1 VSRAIAEPVPAD
13 TVNAFALDPIA
24 PSPDGPLTAAVRCRT
39 ARTGGSVKV
48 HPVTISA
55 DWSVQTPHDI
65 ELERIATAMGGFLSC
80 VDLVDREIPALRELV
95 QLRARR
101 VLPQIL
107 RNVPGRWSL
116 RTLAPD
122 CRCAPFVYGSA
133 AEAAEHARDP
143 YHVARRHQTVPRRL
157 ERLLGAVE
165 DAYGTSF
172 YTPPSD
178 VWDASRAVRESDGL
192 GQLWDAGVHPQLV
205 ARLHE
210 RLWPG
215 GSPMPA
221 WFYLGAT
228 SRQPNLIWLAA
239 TLAVVPDEDV
249 AVWACWTEAELDR
262 AHPSARAAW
271 LLAGVPRKAIIG
283 LVNGAYTPVEVAR
296 LALLSGR
303 SIPSAACAL
312 AAWHRAACR
321 PAPED
326 IVLLDESD
334 VSPWYEPSIGA
345 VDWLYDR
352 VGTARGGPS
361 RTAVGLML
369 AVCGTRAAAMHLLSK
384 GICDPRVAARMMRGE
399 SMVEV
404 QAATVRGG

>member
-1 VSRAIAEPVPAD
+1 VSRVIAEPVPAD
-13 TVNAFALDPIA
+13 TIDAFALGPIA
-24 PSPDGPLTAAVRCRT
+24 PSPDGSLTAAVRCRT
-39 ARTGGSVKV
+39 ARTGGPVTTHK
-48 HPVTISA
+48 VTISA

-80 VDLVDREIPALRELV
+80 VDLVDREVPALRELV

-107 RNVPGRWSL
+107 RNVAGRWSL

-122 CRCAPFVYGSA
+122 CRCAPFVFGSA
-133 AEAAEHARDP
+133 VEAAEHARDP
-143 YHVARRHQTVPRRL
+143 YHVARLHDVVPRRL
-157 ERLLGAVE
+157 EGLLRVVE

-172 YTPPSD
+172 YTPPRD
-178 VWDASRAVRESDGL
+178 MGDAVRAVRERDGL

-215 GSPMPA
+215 GPPMPV

-239 TLAVVPDEDV
+239 TLAAVPDEDV

-262 AHPSARAAW
+262 THPAARAAW
-271 LLAGVPRKAIIG
+271 LLSGVPRKAIIG
-283 LVNGAYTPVEVAR
+283 LVNGAYTPADVAQ
-296 LALLSGR
+296 LASLSGR

-321 PAPED
+321 PSPQD
-326 IVLLDESD
+326 IVTLDELD
-334 VSPWYEPSIGA
+334 VSRWYEPSIGA
-345 VDWLYDR
+345 VDWLCER
-352 VGTARGGPS
+352 VGHAAGGPS

-369 AVCGTRAAAMHLLSK
+369 AVCGTRCAAMDLLSK
-384 GICDPRVAARMMRGE
+384 GICDLRVAARMMRGE
-399 SMVEV
+399 PMIELH
-404 QAATVRGG
+404 AATVSSR

>member
-1 VSRAIAEPVPAD
+1 MPVD
-13 TVNAFALDPIA
+13 RIDAFALEPIG
-24 PSPDGPLTAAVRCRT
+24 PSPDGPLTTAVRCRT
-39 ARTGGSVKV
+39 ARTGGPVNT
-48 HPVTISA
+48 HEVTISA

-65 ELERIATAMGGFLSC
+65 ELERIASAMGGFLSC

-101 VLPQIL
+101 ILPQIL
-107 RNVPGRWSL
+107 RNVAGRWSL

-122 CRCAPFVYGSA
+122 CRCEPFAYASA
-133 AEAAEHARDP
+133 AEAADHARDP
-143 YHVARRHQTVPRRL
+143 YHVARTHEIVPRRL

-165 DAYGTSF
+165 DAYGTSR
-172 YTPPSD
+172 YPPPRD
-178 VWDASRAVRESDGL
+178 VWDASGAVRERDGL

-215 GSPMPA
+215 GSPMPV

-262 AHPSARAAW
+262 THPSARAAW

-283 LVNGAYTPVEVAR
+283 LVNGAYTPADVAQ

-312 AAWHRAACR
+312 AAWHRAECR
-321 PAPED
+321 PSPDD
-326 IVLLDESD
+326 IVLLDELD
-334 VSPWYEPSIGA
+334 VSPCYEPSIRA
-345 VDWLYDR
+345 IDWLYDR
-352 VGTARGGPS
+352 VGTARSAPS

-369 AVCGTRAAAMHLLSK
+369 AVCGTRAAAMLLLGN

-399 SMVEV
+399 PMVEV
-404 QAATVRGG
+404 DAATVSSR